1 MEKKM
6 HRLEQYSRRE
16 CIEISGISSNITN
29 DLLEEH
35 VLLIFEK
42 LEKLRNIALYN
53 HDESENS
60 NSRNI
65 FINQSFCLYYRK
77 LYGLVKDLSNEG
89 LIGCFWISDG
99 TIKIRE
105 SCQSKPVSIIHE
117 SNLQF

>member
-16 CIEISGISSNITN
+16 CIEISAISSSITN

-89 LIGCFWISDG
+89 LIDSFWIRNG

-105 SCQSKPVSIIHE
+105 SSQSKPVSITHE
-117 SNLQF
+117 SDLQF